1 MCALTFA
8 RRFRYNTSKHPR
20 DGASAVAD
28 QVRWIC
34 GLVVQSG
41 RIFGS
46 FSRRSGMRLSNLDGW
61 RGVSASSRGVFD
73 LIHLVDSLERAEEI
87 DRRARKWG

>member
-8 RRFRYNTSKHPR
+8 RRFLYNTSELPR

-28 QVRWIC
+28 QMRWIY
-34 GLVVQSG
+34 GLVIQSV

-46 FSRRSGMRLSNLDGW
+46 FSSGSGMRLSNLDGW
-61 RGVSASSRGVFD
+61 RGVNASSRGG
-73 LIHLVDSLERAEEI
+73 L
-87 DRRARKWG
+87 